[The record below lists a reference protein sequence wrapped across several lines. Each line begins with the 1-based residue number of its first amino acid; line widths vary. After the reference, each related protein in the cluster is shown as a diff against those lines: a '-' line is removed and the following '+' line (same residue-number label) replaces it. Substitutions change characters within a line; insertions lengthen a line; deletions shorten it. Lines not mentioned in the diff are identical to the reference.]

1 MKNILKRSLLF
12 SLLLIFSAG
21 VFSQKSIEEHVDDLG
36 SKYVKKRKNHGLV
49 IGIVYANETTVK
61 AYGKMSK
68 TDKTVPDA
76 NSIFE
81 IGAATSVFTTTLM
94 QLQADQ
100 NKFQQQDP
108 INLYLD
114 LETNIPAYH
123 PLKCV
128 NVDLVP
134 NIIDGQQV
142 GGQREIYRCYEDPM
156 GKPECITFCDLATH
170 ISGLPHSPKAWFKWN
185 VMRKN
190 RLGNDFK
197 DFTVEKYFTRLQ
209 GIKLE
214 YVPGTKY
221 IHSDFGI
228 ALLGNAMSKISGLS
242 YEELLTQELLKPLGM
257 ENTRLTFAQDTDLQI
272 VPGHNR
278 KGKQIAPWNFDAMAP
293 AAGLK
298 SSMNDLLAFVNANL
312 SPPNKKLENAFA
324 EVQQSKVDV
333 LFGKGARSTSV
344 GYGWY
349 TSTLTEASN
358 LPVVWVNGG
367 TGGFRSFIGFIKDT
381 NTAVVILSNSTKGVD
396 EMGFEILEILNAQT
410 KKKIILNK

>member
-1 MKNILKRSLLF
+1 MKKILKKSILFGLLLLF
-12 SLLLIFSAG
+12 SGS
-21 VFSQKSIEEHVDDLG
+21 VFSQKTIAGYVNDLG
-36 SKYVKKRKNHGLV
+36 SKYVKKRKNYGLV
-49 IGIVYANETTVK
+49 IGIIHANKTTVK

-68 TDKTVPDA
+68 SDKTVPDA
-76 NSIFE
+76 NAIFE
-81 IGAATSVFTTTLM
+81 IGASTAVFTTSLM

-108 INLYLD
+108 VHLYLD

-128 NVDLVP
+128 NVNLVP
-134 NIIDGQQV
+134 NINNRDQV

-170 ISGLPHSPKAWFKWN
+170 ISGLPHSPKGWFKWKPIGRN
-185 VMRKN
+185 K
-190 RLGNDFK
+190 LGNDFK
-197 DFTVEKYFTRLQ
+197 DFTIEKYFTRLQ
-209 GIKLE
+209 STKLE
-214 YVPGTKY
+214 YIPGVKY

-228 ALLGNAMSKISGLS
+228 ALLGNAISEISGLS
-242 YEELLTQELLKPLGM
+242 YEQLLAQELLKPLGM
-257 ENTRLTFAQDTDLQI
+257 KNTRLTFSQDTELQI

-278 KGKQIAPWNFDAMAP
+278 KGKQIAPWDFGAMAP

-298 SSMNDLLAFVNANL
+298 TSMNDLLAFVNANL
-312 SPPNKKLENAFA
+312 NPPNKKFENAFA

-333 LFGKGARSTSV
+333 IFGKGGRVTSV

-349 TSTLTEASN
+349 TSTLTEESN

-381 NTAVVILSNSTKGVD
+381 NTAVVVLSNSTNGVD
-396 EMGFEILEILNAQT
+396 EMGFEILELLNAQT
-410 KKKIILNK
+410 NKKGIVNK

>member
-1 MKNILKRSLLF
+1 MKNILKKVVLF
-12 SLLLIFSAG
+12 SLLLFFSAS
-21 VFSQKSIEEHVDDLG
+21 VFSQKTIAGHVDDLG
-36 SKYVKKRKNHGLV
+36 NRYVKKRKNHGLV
-49 IGIVYANETTVK
+49 IGIIHADETLVK
-61 AYGKMSK
+61 AYGEMSK
-68 TDKTVPDA
+68 TDKTVPNV

-100 NKFQQQDP
+100 NKFQKDDP
-108 INLYLD
+108 VQHYLD

-128 NVDLVP
+128 NVNLVP
-134 NIIDGQQV
+134 NINDGNQV
-142 GGQREIYRCYEDPM
+142 GQREIFRCYEDPM

-170 ISGLPHSPKAWFKWN
+170 ISGLPHSPKGWFKWKAIG
-185 VMRKN
+185 KN
-190 RLGNDFK
+190 KLGNDFK

-209 GIKLE
+209 SLQLE

-228 ALLGNAMSKISGLS
+228 ALLGNALSKISGLS
-242 YEELLTQELLKPLGM
+242 YEQLLTQELLKPLGM
-257 ENTRLTFAQDTDLQI
+257 ENTRVTFSQNTDLQI

-278 KGKQIAPWNFDAMAP
+278 KGKQVAPWNFDAMAP

-298 SSMNDLLAFVNANL
+298 TSMNDLLAFVKANL
-312 SPPNKKLENAFA
+312 NPPNQKFENAFA
-324 EVQQSKVDV
+324 EVQQNKVNV
-333 LFGKGARSTSV
+333 MFGKGGRVTSM

-349 TSTLTEASN
+349 TSTLTEKSN
-358 LPVVWVNGG
+358 LPVVWINGG

-381 NTAVVILSNSTKGVD
+381 NTAVVILSNSANGVD
-396 EMGFEILEILNAQT
+396 EMGFEILKILNAQT
-410 KKKIILNK
+410 KKKAIVTK